1 MLRGHVDAV
10 SDSQIAGWAA
20 DDSAPTSM
28 VDVSIFVNDTKIAQ
42 VTCDRPRL
50 DLKRTLSR
58 DDLDCGFRFVLDP
71 ALDVTRP
78 HRVTVRFTE
87 SGRTLPGGDVM
98 LANTPSPE
106 APPDFNARPPARFL
120 PLPTPDSPRA
130 LFDLLRLHNP
140 REGLY
145 NLLCQIDLGDQ
156 SYDQIARA
164 VFGGRRKT
172 PLGPEKWSA
181 GAARDTIHTLLRSR
195 LFQSSVIELLL
206 HAYSEKHRL
215 LFVHIPKCAGTDLS
229 YNIVT
234 RYPSIHRT
242 ITSPM
247 HTSPRKLVETLIDTL
262 RVLPYFDTIYT
273 HGHVNLSEYEKWNVI
288 RPSDEVFT
296 IVRPPL
302 DIALSWVNYFL
313 TRLKRDAAAGVFQPD
328 TKGWLK
334 TLGLEASRDVLT
346 DEFLGGLSLRLLHE
360 QKMVTANPL
369 CQWLGGGTAEQVVA
383 RLEKLGV
390 EVTNMKHYAA
400 WLAGRWGITTTSRAN
415 ESIKFLSLRD
425 LSATDVDY
433 LHAISEEDTKLYSL
447 IEGRLARSDAQSVR
461 FAAAS

>member
-10 SDSQIAGWAA
+10 SNNQIAGWAA
-20 DDSAPTSM
+20 DDAVPSSL

-50 DLKRTLSR
+50 DLKRTLLR
-58 DDLDCGFRFVLDP
+58 DELDCGFRFTLDP
-71 ALDVTRP
+71 SLDLNRP
-78 HRVTVRFTE
+78 HRITVRFTE
-87 SGRTLPGGDVM
+87 SGRPLPGGDVM
-98 LANTPSPE
+98 LANASSPPS
-106 APPDFNARPPARFL
+106 PPDFNARPPARFL
-120 PLPTPDSPRA
+120 PLPTPDAPRA
-130 LFDLLRLHNP
+130 LFDLLRLHSP
-140 REGLY
+140 QDGLY
-145 NLLCQIDLGDQ
+145 NLLCQIDLADR
-156 SYDQIARA
+156 SYDQIVRT

-172 PLGPEKWSA
+172 PPAPEKWSA
-181 GAARDTIHTLLRSR
+181 GVARDTIHTMLRSR

-247 HTSPRKLVETLIDTL
+247 HTSPQKLVETLIDTL
-262 RVLPYFDTIYT
+262 RMLPYFDTIYT
-273 HGHVNLSEYEKWNVI
+273 HGHVNLAEYEKWNVI
-288 RPSDEVFT
+288 RPTDEVFT

-302 DIALSWVNYFL
+302 DIALSRVNYFL

-346 DEFLGGLSLRLLHE
+346 DDFLAGLSLRLLHE

-369 CQWLGGGTAEQVVA
+369 CQWLGGGTAEQVVT

-400 WLAGRWGITTTSRAN
+400 WLAQRWAIRTTSRAN
-415 ESIKFLSLRD
+415 ESIKFLSLAD
-425 LSATDVDY
+425 LSSADVDY
-433 LHAISEEDTKLYSL
+433 LHGISQEDTKLYGL
-447 IEGRLARSDAQSVR
+447 IEGRLARSDAHSVK
-461 FAAAS
+461 FATA